1 MMKRWTALFLAI
13 LIVLPTLI
21 ACGAE
26 NNAADTT
33 TAATTT
39 APAADTTTAA
49 TEETTTEGYAIR
61 DNLPE
66 DLKFNGETISII
78 SRGRSWCKDEVS
90 VESLT
95 GDVINDA
102 IYNRNAAVQDRL
114 GVKIVNYLTTDNDNY
129 SITETIRTQV
139 QAGTDEF
146 NLFAN
151 SVYATIMYT
160 ADNLFQDMSDLTYLD
175 LGQPY
180 WSQGFNEAASIGEA
194 QYFATGAICL
204 SLYRFVFAT
213 FFNKNMFD
221 EYQVPYLYD
230 IVNEGK
236 WTLDYQREISQ
247 NIYGDLNGDGKKDAG
262 DRYGFITNHNMIGV
276 DAYWSSCDL
285 PILGKDAD
293 NFLMYNVNVE
303 RMSNAVDKI
312 NLLLWENDG
321 AYCVANKSADAEQDD
336 ICTMFAQ
343 DQAAMTTLR
352 LIHVESEDMRN
363 MSSLYGIV
371 PMPKLDETQEEYYSY
386 AHDTMTAY
394 GIPLTVINDELE
406 MVGAFLEAMASESYR
421 TVTPAYYELALKT
434 KYVSDEESVKMLDDI
449 INSFYVDA
457 GVLYTKKISSFHQN
471 MRTWIGSNRNTV
483 SSMIKATEKVIG
495 KQLTELNEGI
505 GALQ

>member
-1 MMKRWTALFLAI
+1 MLKRSIAILLAI
-13 LIVLPTLI
+13 LTVLPLV
-21 ACGAE
+21 ACGK
-26 NNAADTT
+26 AASEGSETT
-33 TAATTT
+33 TAATT
-39 APAADTTTAA
+39 AATQATTTAV
-49 TEETTTEGYAIR
+49 EETTTEGYAIK

-66 DLKFNGETISII
+66 DLKYTGKTISII

-90 VESLT
+90 VEALT

-102 IYNRNAAVQDRL
+102 IYNRNAAVEDRL

-129 SITETIRTQV
+129 SITETIRKQV
-139 QAGTDEF
+139 QAGTNEY

-160 ADNLFQDMSDLTYLD
+160 ADNLFQDMTELTYLD
-175 LGQPY
+175 LEQPY

-204 SLYRFVFAT
+204 SLYRFVFVT
-213 FFNKNMFD
+213 FFNKNIFD
-221 EYQVPYLYD
+221 ENQIPYLYD
-230 IVNEGK
+230 VVNDGK

-247 NIYGDLNGDGKKDAG
+247 GIYNDLNGDGNKDAN

-276 DAYWSSCDL
+276 DAYWSACDL
-285 PILGKDAD
+285 PILSKDAD
-293 NFLMYNVNVE
+293 NFLKYDVNVE
-303 RMSNAVDKI
+303 RLSAAVDKI

-321 AYCVANKSADAEQDD
+321 AYRVDNKSADSEQDD
-336 ICTMFAQ
+336 ICRMFSQ

-352 LIHVESEDMRN
+352 LIHVESNEMRN
-363 MSSLYGIV
+363 MASLYGIV
-371 PMPKLDETQEEYYSY
+371 PIPKLDETQESYHSY

-394 GIPLTVINDELE
+394 GIPLTVVDDELE
-406 MVGAFLEAMASESYR
+406 MVGAFMEALASESYR

-449 INSFYVDA
+449 INNFYVDA

-471 MRTWIGSNRNTV
+471 MRSWVGGNKNTV
-483 SSMIKATEKVIG
+483 SSMIKATERVIG
-495 KQLTELNEGI
+495 KQLAELNEGI

>member
-1 MMKRWTALFLAI
+1 MFKRSLAI
-13 LIVLPTLI
+13 LLAILTVLPLV
-21 ACGAE
+21 ACGK
-26 NNAADTT
+26 AATEGSETT
-33 TAATTT
+33 TAATTVAT
-39 APAADTTTAA
+39 DATTNAV
-49 TEETTTEGYAIR
+49 EETTTEGYAIK

-66 DLKFNGETISII
+66 DLKFEGKIISII
-78 SRGRSWCKDEVS
+78 SRGRDWCKDEVS
-90 VESLT
+90 VENLT

-102 IYNRNAAVQDRL
+102 IYNRNAAVEDRL
-114 GVKIVNYLTTDNDNY
+114 GVKIVNYMTSGTDNY
-129 SITETIRTQV
+129 EITETIRKQV
-139 QAGTDEF
+139 QAGTDEY

-160 ADNLFQDMSDLTYLD
+160 ADNLFQDMTDLTYLD
-175 LGQPY
+175 LNQTY

-204 SLYRFVFAT
+204 SLYRFVFVT
-213 FFNKNMFD
+213 FFNKNLFD
-221 EYQVPYLYD
+221 EYQIPYLYD
-230 IVNEGK
+230 VVNDGK
-236 WTLDYQREISQ
+236 WTLDYQRQLSQ
-247 NIYGDLNGDGKKDAG
+247 SIYSDLNGDGVKDAG

-276 DAYWSSCDL
+276 DAYWSSCQLD
-285 PILGKDAD
+285 ILGKDED
-293 NFLMYNVNVE
+293 NFLKYAVNVE
-303 RMSNAVDKI
+303 RLSAAVDKI
-312 NLLLWENDG
+312 NLLLHENDG
-321 AYCVANKSADAEQDD
+321 CFGVEKGGSDKEQDT

-371 PMPKLDETQEEYYSY
+371 PVPKLDETQENYYSY

-394 GIPLTVINDELE
+394 GIPLTVIDDELE
-406 MVGAFLEAMASESYR
+406 MIGAVLEALAAESYR

-434 KYVSDEESVKMLDDI
+434 KYVSDEQSVKMLDDI
-449 INSFYVDA
+449 INSFYVDP

-471 MRTWIGSNRNTV
+471 MRTWAGLGKNTV
-483 SSMIKATEKVIG
+483 ASMIKATQKVIG

>member
-1 MMKRWTALFLAI
+1 MLKRSIAILLAI
-13 LIVLPTLI
+13 LTVLPLV
-21 ACGAE
+21 ACGK
-26 NNAADTT
+26 AASEGSETT
-33 TAATTT
+33 TAATT
-39 APAADTTTAA
+39 AATQATTTAV
-49 TEETTTEGYAIR
+49 EETTTEGYAIK

-66 DLKFNGETISII
+66 DLKFTGKTISII

-90 VESLT
+90 VEALT

-102 IYNRNAAVQDRL
+102 IYNRNAAVEDRL

-129 SITETIRTQV
+129 SITETIRKQV
-139 QAGTDEF
+139 QAGTNEY

-160 ADNLFQDMSDLTYLD
+160 ADNLFQDMTELTYLD
-175 LGQPY
+175 LEQPY

-204 SLYRFVFAT
+204 SLYRFIFVT
-213 FFNKNMFD
+213 FFNKNIFD
-221 EYQVPYLYD
+221 ENQIPYLYD
-230 IVNEGK
+230 VVNDGK

-247 NIYGDLNGDGKKDAG
+247 GIYNDLNGDGNKDAN

-285 PILGKDAD
+285 PILSKDAD
-293 NFLMYNVNVE
+293 NFLKYDVNVE
-303 RMSNAVDKI
+303 RLSAAVDKI

-321 AYCVANKSADAEQDD
+321 AYRVDNKSADAEQDD
-336 ICTMFAQ
+336 ICRMFSQ

-352 LIHVESEDMRN
+352 LIHVESNEMRN
-363 MSSLYGIV
+363 MASLYGIV
-371 PMPKLDETQEEYYSY
+371 PIPKLDETQESYRSY

-394 GIPLTVINDELE
+394 GIPLTVVDDELE
-406 MVGAFLEAMASESYR
+406 MVGAFMEALASESYR

-449 INSFYVDA
+449 INNFYVDA

-471 MRTWIGSNRNTV
+471 MRGWVGSNKNTV
-483 SSMIKATEKVIG
+483 SSMIKATERVIG
-495 KQLTELNEGI
+495 KQLGELNEGI
-505 GALQ
+505 GVLQ

>member
-1 MMKRWTALFLAI
+1 MFKKSLALLMALIMLLPTAL
-13 LIVLPTLI
+13 
-21 ACGAE
+21 ACGKTE
-26 NNAADTT
+26 EP
-33 TAATTT
+33 ATTT
-39 APAADTTTAA
+39 ATTAQASTEGTTAA
-49 TEETTTEGYAIR
+49 TEETTTEGYAIK

-66 DLKFNGETISII
+66 DLKFEGKTVSII
-78 SRGRSWCKDEVS
+78 SRGRDWCKDEVS
-90 VESLT
+90 VENLT

-102 IYNRNAAVQDRL
+102 IYNRNAAVEDRL
-114 GVKIVNYLTTDNDNY
+114 GIKIVNYMTSGTDNY
-129 SITETIRTQV
+129 EITETIRKQV
-139 QAGTDEF
+139 QAGTDEY

-160 ADNLFQDMSDLTYLD
+160 ADNLFQDMTDLTYLD
-175 LGQPY
+175 LEQSY

-204 SLYRFVFAT
+204 SLYRFIFVT
-213 FFNKNMFD
+213 FFNKNIFD
-221 EYQVPYLYD
+221 ENNIPYLYD
-230 IVNEGK
+230 VVNDGK
-236 WTLDYQREISQ
+236 WTLDYQRQISQ
-247 NIYGDLNGDGKKDAG
+247 NIYTDLNGDGVKDAG
-262 DRYGFITNHNMIGV
+262 DRYGFITNHDQIGV
-276 DAYWSSCDL
+276 DAYWSSCQLD
-285 PILGKDAD
+285 ILSKDEN
-293 NFLMYNVNVE
+293 NFLQYAVNVE
-303 RMSNAVDKI
+303 RLSAAVDQI
-312 NLLLWENDG
+312 NLLIHENEGCYGVVKGGSD
-321 AYCVANKSADAEQDD
+321 KEQDT

-371 PMPKLDETQEEYYSY
+371 PVPKLDESQDNYYSY

-394 GIPLTVINDELE
+394 GIPLTVIGDELE
-406 MVGAFLEAMASESYR
+406 MIGAVLEALASESYR

-434 KYVSDEESVKMLDDI
+434 KYVSDEQSVKMLDDI
-449 INSFYVDA
+449 VNSFYVDA

-483 SSMIKATEKVIG
+483 SSMIKATERVIG

>member
-1 MMKRWTALFLAI
+1 MFKKSLALLMA
-13 LIVLPTLI
+13 LLMLLPAAL
-21 ACGAE
+21 ACGKTE
-26 NNAADTT
+26 EPAATT
-33 TAATTT
+33 TAATTQ
-39 APAADTTTAA
+39 ASAEATTAA
-49 TEETTTEGYAIR
+49 TEETTTEGYNVK

-66 DLKFNGETISII
+66 DLKFAGETISII

-90 VESLT
+90 VENLN

-114 GVKIVNYLTTDNDNY
+114 GIEIVNYLTSGNDNY
-129 SITETIRTQV
+129 EITEEIRKQV
-139 QAGTDEF
+139 QAGTDEY

-160 ADNLFQDMSDLTYLD
+160 ADNLFQDMTDLQYLD
-175 LGQPY
+175 LEQPY
-180 WSQGFNEAASIGEA
+180 WSQGFNEAASIGDA

-204 SLYRFVFAT
+204 SLYRFIFVT
-213 FFNKNMFD
+213 FFNKNIFD
-221 EYQVPYLYD
+221 ENQIPYLYD
-230 IVNEGK
+230 VVNDGK

-247 NIYGDLNGDGKKDAG
+247 NIYVDLNGDGVKDAN

-276 DAYWSSCDL
+276 DAYWSSCQLD
-285 PILGKDAD
+285 ILGKDED
-293 NFLMYNVNVE
+293 NFLKYAVNVE
-303 RMSNAVDKI
+303 RLSAAIDKI
-312 NLLLWENDG
+312 NLLIWENDG
-321 AYCVANKSADAEQDD
+321 FYGVPKGGSDTEQDT

-363 MSSLYGIV
+363 MTSLYGIV
-371 PMPKLDETQEEYYSY
+371 PVPKLDETQENYYSY

-394 GIPLTVINDELE
+394 GIPLTVIGDELE

-434 KYVSDEESVKMLDDI
+434 KYVSDEQSVKMLDDI
-449 INSFYVDA
+449 VNNFYVDA
-457 GVLYTKKISSFHQN
+457 GVLYTKQISSFHQN
-471 MRTWIGSNRNTV
+471 MRTWIGSGKNTV
-483 SSMIKATEKVIG
+483 ASMIKATEKVIA
-495 KQLTELNEGI
+495 KQLKALNEGI

>member
-1 MMKRWTALFLAI
+1 MFKKSLALLMA
-13 LIVLPTLI
+13 LLMLLPAAL
-21 ACGAE
+21 ACGKTE
-26 NNAADTT
+26 EPAATT
-33 TAATTT
+33 TAATTQ
-39 APAADTTTAA
+39 APAEGTTAA
-49 TEETTTEGYAIR
+49 TEETTTEGYAIK

-90 VESLT
+90 VEDLN

-114 GVKIVNYLTTDNDNY
+114 DVKIVNYLTTDNDNY
-129 SITETIRTQV
+129 SITETIRKQV
-139 QAGTDEF
+139 QAGTDEY

-160 ADNLFQDMSDLTYLD
+160 GDNLFQDMTELTYLD
-175 LGQPY
+175 LEQPY

-221 EYQVPYLYD
+221 EYKVPYLYD
-230 IVNEGK
+230 VVNDGK

-247 NIYGDLNGDGKKDAG
+247 NIYVDLNGDGVKDAN

-276 DAYWSSCDL
+276 DAYWSSCKL
-285 PILGKDAD
+285 PILSKDAD
-293 NFLMYNVNVE
+293 NFLAYDVNID
-303 RMSNAVDKI
+303 RMSYAIDKI

-321 AYCVANKSADAEQDD
+321 AYCVANKSADSEQDD

-363 MSSLYGIV
+363 MTSLYGIV
-371 PMPKLDETQEEYYSY
+371 PMPKLDETQENYYSY

-394 GIPLTVINDELE
+394 GIPLTVIGDELE

-449 INSFYVDA
+449 INNFYVDA

-471 MRTWIGSNRNTV
+471 MRTWIGNNRNTV
-483 SSMIKATEKVIG
+483 SSMIKATEKVIA
-495 KQLTELNEGI
+495 KQLNELNTGMA
-505 GALQ
+505 ALQ